1 MKRSNIKAITVTA
14 LFTAATAVISLFR
27 ITMPSGVPLTLQIFA
42 VSLCGCCLPPV
53 YALLSTAVYIIIGA
67 LGVPV
72 FSGGGG
78 IASLTGPT
86 AGFIYGFLLLS
97 LFCALSA
104 YRKPAIKVLLAA
116 AGLLLCHLLGAAW
129 YAVYSAAGI
138 WRSFALVSLPYLF
151 KDALLVTAAHI
162 ISIKLRPETEKFFK
176 Q

>member
-1 MKRSNIKAITVTA
+1 MKGSSIKKITVTA
-14 LFTAATAVISLFR
+14 LFTAATAIISLFR
-27 ITMPSGVPLTLQIFA
+27 VPMPSGVPLTLQIFA

-78 IASLTGPT
+78 VAALTGPT

-97 LFCALSA
+97 LFCALSSC
-104 YRKPAIKVLLAA
+104 RKPVITVLLSAL
-116 AGLLLCHLLGAAW
+116 GLILCHLLGAAW

-138 WRSFALVSLPYLF
+138 WRSLAVVSLPYLF
-151 KDALLVTAAHI
+151 KDALLVAASHI
-162 ISIKLRPETEKFFK
+162 IAIKLRPETQKFFK
-176 Q
+176 

>member
-1 MKRSNIKAITVTA
+1 MKKASIKSITVTA
-14 LFTAATAVISLFR
+14 LFTAATAIISMFR
-27 ITMPSGVPLTLQIFA
+27 IQMPSGVPLTLQIFA
-42 VSLCGCCLPPV
+42 VALCGCCLPPV

-78 IASLTGPT
+78 IAALTGPT
-86 AGFIYGFLLLS
+86 AGFIYGFLFLS

-104 YRKPAIKVLLAA
+104 YRKPAITVLLAA
-116 AGLLLCHLLGAAW
+116 AGLLLCHIFGAVW

-151 KDALLVTAAHI
+151 KDALLVIAAHI
-162 ISIKLRPETEKFFK
+162 ISIKLRPETAKFFK
-176 Q
+176 